1 MVQYAINV
9 IYLLILHSAL
19 TPLIRF
25 FFRSLLSLLLIAL
38 IICGGQFLLEQVRM
52 LRSSTADLRGQ
63 TSIRDA
69 LTAYKRQLASRVHAG
84 VSKVGSDS
92 LREVDLRISLVRR
105 TLQENTT
112 EEQLTLFSCPLYS
125 PTENVQCQ
133 IDFYEKKLTAAAARQ
148 ELTYLQQ
155 LRAYLLTAA
164 NRDAV
169 YRELKRRAIVN
180 NATGETLLQFQDDR
194 NKLNR
199 VDRYRLDKSLMLD
212 KKLEVLKAHIS
223 AAERAYKKAQI
234 DYQEQVTVVAHVS
247 ALARRP
253 VFSLDQ
259 AAIDAV
265 TQDMAERFDRSRAA
279 VTSNW
284 VTRFVA
290 PVIAVLPLAF
300 VVLLSAF
307 VGHVIVKAFF
317 YYVLAPLAARRP
329 AIRLEAQ
336 PPPQLANTRRAPT
349 DRPDGVSAVSHA
361 VWLEAD
367 EELLILPEFL
377 QSLSSAAM
385 KDAKFV
391 LDTSCLW
398 TSLVS
403 GMYMLTRIR
412 TNSREDRI
420 VISSDADP
428 MSEVAL
434 VTISAGSAMVFQPRG
449 IVGVIYRSSTPL
461 KISRRWQIFSAH
473 AWLTLQLRY
482 LIFRGPVTL
491 IVRGSRGVRVEP
503 AGHARTIS
511 QYATLG
517 FSSHLSYATVRS
529 ATFWPYYQNRTAL
542 LQDKFEGE
550 NGYYVY
556 DETPRCGRGRGF
568 FSRGLE
574 GLTDAVLKVF
584 GI

>member
-125 PTENVQCQ
+125 PTETVQCQ

-279 VTSNW
+279 VTSHW

-574 GLTDAVLKVF
+574 GNLE
-584 GI
+584 